1 MVFMALKVAH
11 DMKVFPVL
19 ANATSPVSAK
29 QLAAAK
35 PANPLLVGAFLPHL
49 MVHVNMIVNVEFSRA
64 NHAPPGV
71 V

>member
-11 DMKVFPVL
+11 DMKIFPVL
-19 ANATSPVSAK
+19 AKATAPVSAK

-35 PANPLLVGAFLPHL
+35 PANPLLVGMSVSDLIACANT
-49 MVHVNMIVNVEFSRA
+49 VSNIGETRA

-71 V
+71 F